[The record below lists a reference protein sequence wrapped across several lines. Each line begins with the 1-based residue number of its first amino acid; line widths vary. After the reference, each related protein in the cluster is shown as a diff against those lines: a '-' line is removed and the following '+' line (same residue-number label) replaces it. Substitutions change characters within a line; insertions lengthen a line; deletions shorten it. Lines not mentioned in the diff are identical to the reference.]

1 MSAMQFTPQEFYYH
15 LNWRARSVQ
24 PGSHATRTSGGSAD
38 FQSFVPF
45 MENPNPR
52 RIDLRA
58 TLRTVPRQLMSRAY
72 YERGAIAVYAIVDL
86 SASMRFSGN
95 GDKLQLTTDIAT
107 SVAWSALRS
116 GDNFG
121 LIACDDAVRADL
133 FEPPSHRLGLPNDIY
148 KKLSSLKSFTKNVN
162 SKSPATANAL
172 PLAAQQLRQ
181 KRSLVFLIS
190 DFHLSDLLLTNL
202 LASLSQHD
210 VVPIVLWDTA
220 EFENI
225 PTWGWARLQDMES
238 EKKRALFL
246 RPSLVR
252 QIKAAYIDRKNLI
265 TQKCLKFGLRKPF
278 FVEDHFNTEHL
289 TRHLLEAS

>member
-107 SVAWSALRS
+107 SVAWSALRLS
-116 GDNFG
+116 
-121 LIACDDAVRADL
+121 LIHIWWRFD
-133 FEPPSHRLGLPNDIY
+133 GI
-148 KKLSSLKSFTKNVN
+148 
-162 SKSPATANAL
+162 
-172 PLAAQQLRQ
+172 
-181 KRSLVFLIS
+181 
-190 DFHLSDLLLTNL
+190 
-202 LASLSQHD
+202 
-210 VVPIVLWDTA
+210 
-220 EFENI
+220 
-225 PTWGWARLQDMES
+225 
-238 EKKRALFL
+238 
-246 RPSLVR
+246 
-252 QIKAAYIDRKNLI
+252 
-265 TQKCLKFGLRKPF
+265 
-278 FVEDHFNTEHL
+278 
-289 TRHLLEAS
+289 